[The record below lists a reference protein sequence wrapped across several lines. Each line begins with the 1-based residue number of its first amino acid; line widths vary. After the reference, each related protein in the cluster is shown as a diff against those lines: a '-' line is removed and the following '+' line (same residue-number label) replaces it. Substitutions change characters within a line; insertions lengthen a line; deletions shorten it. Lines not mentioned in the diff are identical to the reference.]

1 MLIDHPLHQEAI
13 QLAQEFT
20 RVESKL
26 VDVIQRIDGEK
37 LFRQMGYASLFEYVN
52 KGLKLSESVAYGL
65 ITVARK
71 SVEVPELKIAIEQ
84 GELSLSQAKRVTSVI
99 TNQNAGELIEKAKT
113 LTQKQ
118 LEKEVAKI
126 NPKIATPERTRYIN
140 EERVEIRVCVSEAL
154 MQKIKRAQD
163 LESQRTR
170 SACDLEMTLEA
181 IVDLYLEKR
190 DPVKKAQRILDK
202 AALNKARSID
212 RDIALKQAKPN
223 LSNATL
229 DKTQQILNHVTS
241 DETQQIL
248 NHATSDETQEV
259 LNHGTLQE
267 TQSILSHVVLDK
279 SEQVA
284 KKPSLSRVTERSPS
298 SSRVTDRLHPV
309 SKATRRSPIPKSV
322 QHQVHK
328 RDAGQCTF
336 IDSQGHRC
344 SSQRWTQIHHKI
356 EMQFGGD
363 HSLDNLVTLCFAHHR
378 HVHLDKRA
386 HVT

>member
-26 VDVIQRIDGEK
+26 VDVIQRIDKEK
-37 LFRQMGYASLFEYVN
+37 PFRQMGFASLFEYVN

-99 TNQNAGELIEKAKT
+99 TNENAGELIEKAKT

-126 NPKIATPERTRYIN
+126 NPKIATPERTRYVN
-140 EERVEIRVCVSEAL
+140 GERVEIRVCVSEAV
-154 MQKIKRAQD
+154 MKKIKRAQD
-163 LESQRTR
+163 LESQRTS
-170 SACDLEMTLEA
+170 SACDLEVTLEA

-202 AALNKARSID
+202 ATSKQAQPIESD
-212 RDIALKQAKPN
+212 VALKQARPN

-229 DKTQQILNHVTS
+229 DKTQQILSHVTLNK
-241 DETQQIL
+241 TKLVL
-248 NHATSDETQEV
+248 NHATLKETQP
-259 LNHGTLQE
+259 
-267 TQSILSHVVLDK
+267 ILSHVVLNK
-279 SEQVA
+279 TEQLA
-284 KKPSLSRVTERSPS
+284 KKPSLRRVTERSPS
-298 SSRVTDRLHPV
+298 SRRVAERSHPL
-309 SKATRRSPIPKSV
+309 STTTRRSPIPKSI

-336 IDSQGHRC
+336 IESRGQRC

-386 HVT
+386 HIT

>member
-26 VDVIQRIDGEK
+26 VDVIQRIDREK
-37 LFRQMGYASLFEYVN
+37 LFRQMGFASLFEYVN

-99 TNQNAGELIEKAKT
+99 TNRNAGELIEKAKT

-126 NPKIATPERTRYIN
+126 NPKIATPERTRYVN
-140 EERVEIRVCVSEAL
+140 EERVEIRVCVSEAV
-154 MQKIKRAQD
+154 MKKIKRAQN

-190 DPVKKAQRILDK
+190 DPVKKAQRILNK
-202 AALNKARSID
+202 AALNK
-212 RDIALKQAKPN
+212 
-223 LSNATL
+223 
-229 DKTQQILNHVTS
+229 TQQTLNHVTS
-241 DETQQIL
+241 NKTQEAL
-248 NHATSDETQEV
+248 NHGTSNKTREA

-267 TQSILSHVVLDK
+267 TQPVLSHVVLDK
-279 SEQVA
+279 TGQLA

-298 SSRVTDRLHPV
+298 SRRVADRLHPL
-309 SKATRRSPIPKSV
+309 SRATRRSTIPKAI

-328 RDAGQCTF
+328 RDEGQCTF
-336 IDSQGHRC
+336 IDSQGQRC
-344 SSQRWTQIHHKI
+344 SSQRWTQIHHI
-356 EMQFGGD
+356 TEMQFGGD

-378 HVHLDKRA
+378 HVHIDGIKAPGHEARA
-386 HVT
+386 ELF

>member
-26 VDVIQRIDGEK
+26 VDVIQRIDKEK
-37 LFRQMGYASLFEYVN
+37 LFRQMGYTSLFEYVN

-71 SVEVPELKIAIEQ
+71 SIEVPELKIAIEQ
-84 GELSLSQAKRVTSVI
+84 GDLSLSQAKRVTSVI
-99 TNQNAGELIEKAKT
+99 TNENAGELIEKAKT

-126 NPKIATPERTRYIN
+126 NPKIATPERTRYVN
-140 EERVEIRVCVSEAL
+140 EERVEIRVCVSEAV
-154 MQKIKRAQD
+154 MKKIKRAQD
-163 LESQRTR
+163 LESQRTS

-190 DPVKKAQRILDK
+190 DPVKKSQRIMDK
-202 AALNKARSID
+202 AV
-212 RDIALKQAKPN
+212 
-223 LSNATL
+223 L
-229 DKTQQILNHVTS
+229 DKT
-241 DETQQIL
+241 
-248 NHATSDETQEV
+248 
-259 LNHGTLQE
+259 
-267 TQSILSHVVLDK
+267 
-279 SEQVA
+279 EQLA
-284 KKPSLSRVTERSPS
+284 KKPSLRRVTQRSPS
-298 SSRVTDRLHPV
+298 LRRVADRSHLL
-309 SKATRRSPIPKSV
+309 SKTTRRSPIPKSI
-322 QHQVHK
+322 QHQVYR

-336 IDSQGHRC
+336 IDSRGQRC

-378 HVHLDKRA
+378 YVHLDKKA
-386 HVT
+386 HFT